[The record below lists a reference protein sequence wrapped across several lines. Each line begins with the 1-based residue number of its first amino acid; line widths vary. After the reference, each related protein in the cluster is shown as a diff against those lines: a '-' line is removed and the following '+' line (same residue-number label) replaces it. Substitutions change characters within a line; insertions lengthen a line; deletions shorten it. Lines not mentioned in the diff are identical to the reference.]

1 MSRAAPVL
9 RQLAFLTL
17 GIAAVYLPLTPLAPG
32 ADRVAPDVLYCL
44 VIAWVLR
51 DPAAAPLWAVLAL
64 GLFADLML
72 SRPLGLGALGLMLAS
87 EFARS
92 RGDMLNGT
100 PIVVEWIAAI
110 MVFALLVAAIE
121 AVLRASFT
129 PAPGFDLSLR
139 LVVQTALLYPVVS
152 LATALGMRLFGPRAP
167 RLRDTAAERPA

>member
-1 MSRAAPVL
+1 VTRAAPFL
-9 RQLAFLTL
+9 RRLAFLAL

-51 DPAAAPLWAVLAL
+51 DPAAAPLWTILAL

-72 SRPLGLGALGLMLAS
+72 SRPIGLCALGLLFAS
-87 EFARS
+87 EFARNH
-92 RGDMLNGT
+92 GDILRGT
-100 PIVVEWIAAI
+100 PIVVEWIAAVL
-110 MVFALLVAAIE
+110 VFALMIACIG
-121 AVLRASFT
+121 AVLRASFA

-152 LATALGMRLFGPRAP
+152 LATALGMRLFGPHAP
-167 RLRDTAAERPA
+167 RQRDTAAGRLA